1 MLAPGNSIGTLTV
14 GGDLAFGAGSI
25 YRVEVSPSAA
35 DRARASRS
43 LTGGTVQ
50 TSFLPGTYVRK
61 SYTILSLAG
70 GLGGTTF
77 SGVRHPAVGLSYTLS
92 DVLLQ
97 SHGLARRRQRGAGA
111 ERGREVQQHIRQH
124 VAQAGIKIR
133 QPAHATETGAAE
145 AAGRRQDGVVLA
157 DIAARLEDRLHGGA
171 SERCGACDIGAVGAD
186 AETSTR

>member
-1 MLAPGNSIGTLTV
+1 M
-14 GGDLAFGAGSI
+14 
-25 YRVEVSPSAA
+25 
-35 DRARASRS
+35 
-43 LTGGTVQ
+43 Q

-111 ERGREVQQHIRQH
+111 ERGREVQQHIGQR
-124 VAQAGIKIR
+124 VAQADSETG
-133 QPAHATETGAAE
+133 QAAAHAAEGGAAE
-145 AAGRRQDGVVLA
+145 AAGRRQDGVALA
-157 DIAARLEDRLHGGA
+157 DIGLRAGSLVCTVPPVRLAMPVTLARSAADG
-171 SERCGACDIGAVGAD
+171 
-186 AETSTR
+186 ETSTR